1 MIFMWS
7 LHPMS
12 RVHNKKEKNALK
24 NPFVILERGITP
36 Q

>member
-1 MIFMWS
+1 MIFVWS

-12 RVHNKKEKNALK
+12 RAQNKKEKNALK
-24 NPFVILERGITP
+24 NAFVILERGITP